1 MARRS
6 IVKSR
11 TNELKRSVAD
21 CPAASIPTESTFD
34 PVDGSV
40 PPTISELL
48 TPRECADCRRCSLRT
63 LDRERAELRGPPYVQ
78 IGPRIFYRRKDVD
91 LFIAAHLRM
100 PRVADVDDKPTP
112 RLSSRPPK
120 IAGGSVG
127 DESDTSPRRRTLPG
141 QPDET
146 GELEEAEIPATVLA
160 QPRAKSSPVKRV
172 RR

>member
-21 CPAASIPTESTFD
+21 CPAASVTAESALD
-34 PVDGSV
+34 PVGSA
-40 PPTISELL
+40 PSTISELL
-48 TPRECADCRRCSLRT
+48 TPRECADYRRCSLRT
-63 LDRERAELRGPPYVQ
+63 LDRERAELRGPPYAQ

-91 LFIAAHLRM
+91 LFIAGHLRM
-100 PRVADVDDKPTP
+100 PRVADIDDKSTP
-112 RLSSRPPK
+112 RPNSRSSK
-120 IAGGSVG
+120 IAGSVG

-146 GELEEAEIPATVLA
+146 GELEEAETLATVLA
-160 QPRAKSSPVKRV
+160 QPRAKSSPAKRV
-172 RR
+172 QR